1 MNAREG
7 KRQGK
12 MMKKTYSKPTA
23 EMIVFDYREQVTASG
38 GSGSWDQGGG
48 ATGSWD
54 GGHRGGGAT
63 GSWDD
68 GGHSGGA
75 TGGW

>member
-1 MNAREG
+1 
-7 KRQGK
+7 
-12 MMKKTYSKPTA
+12 MMKKAYSAPTA

-38 GSGSWDQGGG
+38 GSGGWDQ
-48 ATGSWD
+48 
-54 GGHRGGGAT
+54 GGGAT